1 MNKKWIMIVMMVLLL
16 SGCGTEET
24 DSDTNAREVS
34 SKAVPME
41 CWDITRWCEEEGDF
55 RDSGIVYEDKVIEF
69 KDAVVEEMLRNMINK
84 PDGDVYISDLQEIHS
99 IFMFDDGYDAEYFSN
114 LQQPANGDRIPLS
127 DGPWEIKQMESLEDL
142 AYCYNLQALSLSGIE
157 IPSLEPLFD
166 LPQLEKLSF
175 IDGQLKHKAF
185 PNDIMEQAGEIKTLQ
200 CVTFGRYELTT
211 IEPLCQLP
219 ELKSLEFNGTVVN
232 QKVLEDIG
240 KLPALTYFRLGTCD
254 PGVTGTSGYSTYWGD
269 LTDGSFLLP
278 LAEQLT
284 VLCAAG
290 GIDWN
295 PSVLAKMTNL
305 ESMRIQY
312 AEDISFFENMP
323 KLRELGMYCC
333 TPEDWS
339 PLASLGN
346 MENLSISGN
355 MYTKIE
361 IGLDDLRS
369 LQNLKYL
376 DFSMTTISDDCTS
389 EEIIDTF
396 PKLEALSLFL
406 WE

>member
-1 MNKKWIMIVMMVLLL
+1 MVMVLLL
-16 SGCGTEET
+16 SGCGTKEA
-24 DSDTNAREVS
+24 DQDTNTREVS

-55 RDSGIVYEDKVIEF
+55 RESGIVYEDKVIEF
-69 KDAVVEEMLRNMINK
+69 KDAVVEEMLRNMIGK
-84 PDGDVYISDLQEIHS
+84 SEGDVYISDLQEIHLIS
-99 IFMFDDGYDAEYFSN
+99 MFDDGYDAEYFSN
-114 LQQPANGDRIPLS
+114 LQQQINENGITTLS
-127 DGPWEIKQMESLEDL
+127 DTWEIKQMENLEDL
-142 AYCYNLQALSLSGIE
+142 AYCYNLQSLSLSGIE

-175 IDGQLKHKAF
+175 IDGHLKHKAF
-185 PNDIMEQAGEIKTLQ
+185 QNDIMEQAGEIKTLQ
-200 CVTFGRYELTT
+200 CISFGRYELTT
-211 IEPLCQLP
+211 IEPLCHLP
-219 ELKSLEFNGTVVN
+219 ELKSVEFEGTVVN
-232 QKVLEDIG
+232 EKVLEDIG
-240 KLPALTYFRLGTCD
+240 KLPALTYLRLGTCD
-254 PGVTGTSGYSTYWGD
+254 PRVTGTSGYSTYWGD

-278 LAEQLT
+278 LAERLT
-284 VLCAAG
+284 VLRAAG

-295 PSVLAKMTNL
+295 PEVLAKMTNL
-305 ESMRIQY
+305 ESMSLQY
-312 AEDISFFENMP
+312 AKDISFFENMP
-323 KLRELGMYCC
+323 KLRELDMYCC
-333 TPEDWS
+333 TPKDWS
-339 PLASLGN
+339 PLASLEN
-346 MENLSISGN
+346 MENLSIGGN

-361 IGLDDLRS
+361 IDLDDLRP